1 MQDRGNRLAHGDA
14 SAFAELY
21 DACADRLHHYLTMRL
36 GSRDAASD
44 VLQEV
49 FLRLVRT
56 RKRLHRVDNPAAY
69 AFAIARNE
77 STRWLSRRRRYA
89 TEITLDAAEL
99 FLVDKSQSF
108 ASRERAEAVTDAMN
122 HLDERD
128 REIIELKVYGGL
140 TFREVSHVTK
150 TSEATV
156 ATRYRR
162 AVQRMHRR
170 LVRELR

>member
-1 MQDRGNRLAHGDA
+1 MESRGDRLARGDET
-14 SAFAELY
+14 AFAEFY
-21 DACADRLHHYLTMRL
+21 DACADQLHHYLTMRL

-56 RKRLHRVDNPAAY
+56 RKRLRNVGNPTAY

-77 STRWLSRRRRYA
+77 SSRWLTRHRRRTKA
-89 TEITLDAAEL
+89 ITLDAAKL
-99 FLVDKSQSF
+99 FLTDASQSF
-108 ASRERAEAVTDAMN
+108 ASREQAESLIAAMDQ
-122 HLDERD
+122 LEEVD

-140 TFREVSHVTK
+140 TFREISDVTK
-150 TSEATV
+150 KPGATV

-162 AVQRMHRR
+162 AMQR
-170 LVRELR
+170 LQLWLERELR